1 MISFVLTHISLELKK
16 KLKRNKFKIL
26 NLKKNLQKAYFKNFQ
41 NNLKFKKNLN

>member
-16 KLKRNKFKIL
+16 KLKRKFKIL